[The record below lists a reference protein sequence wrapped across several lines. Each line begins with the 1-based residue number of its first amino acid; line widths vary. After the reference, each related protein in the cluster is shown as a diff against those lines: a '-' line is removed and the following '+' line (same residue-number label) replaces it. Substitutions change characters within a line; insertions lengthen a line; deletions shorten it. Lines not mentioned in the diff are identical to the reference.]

1 MTILNDEFKAVVNM
15 LVVSMDTGMKAV
27 LTPKDSEIL
36 LRAIDELM
44 SRRPVTIA
52 KPKSSAVGQWDSIWE
67 NLADAVIDSI
77 NPQTRRKR

>member
-1 MTILNDEFKAVVNM
+1 MTHLNDEFKAVCN
-15 LVVSMDTGMKAV
+15 LLIHGIDNGLNAV

-44 SRRPVTIA
+44 SRRPVTIS
-52 KPKSSAVGQWDSIWE
+52 KPKSSSGGQWDSVLQ